1 MTDQEQRRLIAQY
14 IIDSCKN
21 ELRLVRLVKRIDKK
35 EQGFLSSIFDLD
47 DIEAE
52 LKETIERMQKYV

>member
-14 IIDSCKN
+14 IIDSRKN
-21 ELRLVRLVKRIDKK
+21 ELRLVRLAKRIDKK